1 LLFVAYPQHF
11 PARLVVM
18 MPWEIEGWGLMKQ
31 VFLGSVAVAALLAIP
46 AQAADM
52 PVKAPLAPVVTTS
65 WAGFYI
71 GAHVGYG
78 YANTAV
84 EAPEA
89 NFGRFIGVGSKGWVA
104 GGLAGYNV
112 MLSPRWLAGI
122 EVDGSWQ
129 DIKTKMSGSEGD
141 LKLSLDWSASVRGRL
156 GYLITPTT
164 MVFGTFGWSWSE
176 LEISTGESV
185 SRSVNGAQVGFGVE
199 TMYSDNWILRTEYLH
214 SFYHYVTLD
223 TFESLRMSPWV
234 GVIRSALIYKLGP
247 STPTAWPDRAPTP
260 IWSGLYVGG
269 LIGTLHAS
277 AKLDAPSIPLTFD
290 GIGVTGVLPS
300 AMVGF
305 NVLLAPRWLAGLE
318 GEIAPNI
325 STSDVKVEW
334 TGAAR
339 VRAGYLVTP
348 ATLVYGSVGWATAGI
363 ETITRDGTSL
373 WIPIQR
379 VHALGVGTGV
389 EAAISDRWRLRA
401 DYQYYWTNTLHITVD
416 NIPIN
421 VKTTARTAKLG
432 LIYAIGGP

>member
-1 LLFVAYPQHF
+1 
-11 PARLVVM
+11 M

-78 YANTAV
+78 FSNTAV
-84 EAPEA
+84 ELPEGD
-89 NFGRFIGVGSKGWVA
+89 FGRIIGFGGKGWVA

-112 MLSPRWLAGI
+112 MLSPRWVAGI

-129 DIKTKMSGSEGD
+129 DIKSRLSGFGGELE

-156 GYLITPTT
+156 GYLLTPTT

-176 LEISTGESV
+176 LEFSAREGSSTVSV

-199 TMYSDNWILRTEYLH
+199 TMYTENWIVRTEYLH
-214 SFYHYVTLD
+214 SFYGYETTL
-223 TFESLRMSPWV
+223 EGIRMSPWV
-234 GVIRSALIYKLGP
+234 GVVRSALIYKLGP
-247 STPTAWPDRAPTP
+247 ATPTAWPDRAPTP
-260 IWSGLYVGG
+260 IWSGLYIGG
-269 LIGTLHAS
+269 LIGTLMAN
-277 AKLDAPSIPLTFD
+277 AKLDVPTAPFTLD
-290 GIGVTGVLPS
+290 GVGVTGVLPS

-305 NVLLAPRWLAGLE
+305 NILLAPRWLAGVE

-325 STSDVKVEW
+325 ATSDVKVEL

-348 ATLVYGSVGWATAGI
+348 ATLVYGSVGWATGGI
-363 ETITRDGTSL
+363 ETITRDGTSFA
-373 WIPIQR
+373 IPVQR
-379 VHALGVGTGV
+379 VHALGVGSGV
-389 EAAISDRWRLRA
+389 EAAISDRWRVRA
-401 DYQYYWTNTLHITVD
+401 DYQYYWTNTLHITV
-416 NIPIN
+416 PGEGPAN

>member
-1 LLFVAYPQHF
+1 
-11 PARLVVM
+11 
-18 MPWEIEGWGLMKQ
+18 MKK
-31 VFLGSVAVAALLAIP
+31 VFLGSVAVTALLAIP

-84 EAPEA
+84 EVPEA
-89 NFGRFIGVGSKGWVA
+89 NFGRFIGIGGKGWVA

-112 MLSPRWLAGI
+112 MLSPRWVAGL

-129 DIKTKMSGSEGD
+129 NIKTKMSGSEGD

-164 MVFGTFGWSWSE
+164 MVFGTFGWSWSK

-247 STPTAWPDRAPTP
+247 SAPTAWPDRAPTP

-277 AKLDAPSIPLTFD
+277 AKLDAPSIPFTFD

-305 NVLLAPRWLAGLE
+305 NVLFAPRWLAGIE

-325 STSDVKVEW
+325 STSDVKVEL

-339 VRAGYLVTP
+339 VRAG
-348 ATLVYGSVGWATAGI
+348 
-363 ETITRDGTSL
+363 
-373 WIPIQR
+373 
-379 VHALGVGTGV
+379 
-389 EAAISDRWRLRA
+389 IS
-401 DYQYYWTNTLHITVD
+401 
-416 NIPIN
+416 
-421 VKTTARTAKLG
+421 
-432 LIYAIGGP
+432 